1 MRKLVLCVS
10 PVAKLRAI
18 FVFILLL
25 CSLHCLT
32 AQSEPLTLHLFGC
45 VPERMEIYV
54 PQGSIYA
61 EPVLETNSDDVS
73 LKVYKCTYDERYT
86 VLCVEHT

>member
-1 MRKLVLCVS
+1 MRRLVLCVS

-32 AQSEPLTLHLFGC
+32 AQSEPVTLHLIGS
-45 VPERMEIYV
+45 VPERIEISV
-54 PQGSIYA
+54 PQSICT

-86 VLCVEHT
+86 VLCIEHT